1 MPLIHDASLE
11 KKSSLVTDW
20 SDGTAKL
27 FLGLLRSGAKVHEP
41 KLEKEPP
48 GRGVHK
54 ADPNTW
60 ETGGGRPRPW
70 AHAPGRLACACGLLC
85 PLLRLQF
92 SFQRPRLT
100 FNRGE
105 RFWEMEDGM

>member
-27 FLGLLRSGAKVHEP
+27 FLGLLRSGSKVHKP

-48 GRGVHK
+48 GRGLRK
-54 ADPNTW
+54 ADPRHLGGRRKSPQALGSCSR
-60 ETGGGRPRPW
+60 ETG
-70 AHAPGRLACACGLLC
+70 LC
-85 PLLRLQF
+85 L
-92 SFQRPRLT
+92 
-100 FNRGE
+100 
-105 RFWEMEDGM
+105 